1 MRNNKALTHARHDPG
16 HVLAHGLF
24 RSLASGDYRRLKLD
38 VAYEIGNERLEFG
51 AKEPL
56 GADEMRVLQG
66 LIALAG
72 PKGLILKSD
81 TPSSDARQL
90 FLDLFA
96 PASEFAAATDQPES
110 IVVRESFRRLAR
122 EIGMNE
128 SGPNITRI
136 RQAIERLFAVT
147 VFIQS
152 GRRRVGCR
160 LLSSYASDEGVG
172 DLYVAL
178 NPRLTEAILGHGQH
192 VRIDMEEVR
201 GLRSDPARLMHQRLS
216 GWINPGMRR
225 RVSVETLCSYV
236 WPDAASDQAMRKRRQ
251 RVRSALTELR
261 RVGWFVEEQEGVV
274 MLGRPKLRSI
284 GHGTA

>member
-1 MRNNKALTHARHDPG
+1 MRKDKPLTHARHDPG

-24 RSLASGDYRRLKLD
+24 RSLASGDYKRLKLD

-56 GADEMRVLQG
+56 GTDEMRVLQG
-66 LIALAG
+66 LVALAG
-72 PKGLILKSD
+72 PKGLILKAD
-81 TPSSDARQL
+81 TESSDARQL
-90 FLDLFA
+90 FLNLFA
-96 PASEFAAATDQPES
+96 PASEFVAATDQPES
-110 IVVRESFRRLAR
+110 LVVRGSFRRLAR

-147 VFIQS
+147 IFIQS

-160 LLSSYASDEGVG
+160 LISSYASDEGAG

-178 NPRLTEAILGHGQH
+178 NPRLTEAILGNGQH
-192 VRIDMEEVR
+192 VRIDMGEVR
-201 GLRSDPARLMHQRLS
+201 GLKSDPARLIHQRLS

-225 RVSVETLCSYV
+225 DVGIDTLCSYV
-236 WPDAASDQAMRKRRQ
+236 WPDEGSDAAMRKRRQ
-251 RVRSALTELR
+251 RIRSALTELR
-261 RVGWFVEEQEGVV
+261 KVGWFADVQNGVV
-274 MLGRPKLRSI
+274 TLGRPKI
-284 GHGTA
+284 A